1 MIFPQDAQDRC
12 ARLIEFAVKA
22 GADAADAVCTASM
35 SESIGVRLGK
45 VEDIERSE
53 GEEIGL
59 RAFIG
64 HRSASVST
72 SDFSD
77 AALAE
82 MAERAVAMARLA
94 PEDSY
99 SGLAPEDHL
108 AHAPFAELDLVDPA
122 EPSPE
127 SLRSRALEVE
137 DAARA
142 VEGITNCAGASA
154 GYSRS
159 VAALVTSH
167 GFAAGYES
175 TSHSAGAS
183 MIAGEG
189 DAMQR
194 DFEYRVAR
202 YLADLP
208 DCAAIGRVA
217 GERAVARLNPA
228 SLRSG
233 TMPVLFDPRV
243 SSGLVGHL
251 IGAMNGLAAARKST
265 FLLGRIEEQILP
277 PDISIA
283 EDPHRSRGVRSRPF
297 DGEGVATT
305 PRALVENGYV
315 TGWLTNSAAARQLAL
330 PLTGHAARG
339 GSGAPGISTSNVTL
353 AAGTTARAA
362 MIAEIDDGILIT
374 ELVGQG
380 VNGITGDYS
389 RAASGF
395 RIRKGQ
401 LAEAVSGFTV
411 AGNLLEMYGS
421 LAAADDLE
429 HHRAINA
436 PTLRVEAMTVAG
448 AD

>member
-1 MIFPQDAQDRC
+1 MISPQDAQDRC

-22 GADAADAVCTASM
+22 GADAADAVCTASA
-35 SESIGVRLGK
+35 SESVGVRLGK

-53 GEEIGL
+53 GEDIGL

-64 HRSASVST
+64 QRSASVST

-99 SGLAPEDHL
+99 AGLAPKDHL
-108 AHAPFAELDLVDPA
+108 AHAPFADLDLVDPA

-142 VEGITNCAGASA
+142 VAGIANSAGASA
-154 GYSRS
+154 GYSRA

-202 YLADLP
+202 YLDDLP
-208 DCAAIGRVA
+208 DCAAIGRIA
-217 GERAVARLNPA
+217 GERAVARLHPA
-228 SLRSG
+228 RLPSG

-251 IGAMNGLAAARKST
+251 LGAMNGASAARKST
-265 FLLGRIEEQILP
+265 FLLDRIDQPVLP
-277 PDISIA
+277 KDIAITD
-283 EDPHRSRGVRSRPF
+283 DPHRLRGVRSRPF
-297 DGEGVATT
+297 DGEGVATAS
-305 PRALVENGYV
+305 RALAQDGRV
-315 TGWLTNSAAARQLAL
+315 TGWLLNSAAGRQLGL

-339 GSGAPGISTSNVTL
+339 GGGAPGISTSNVTL
-353 AAGTTARAA
+353 AAGILPRAA
-362 MIAEIDDGILIT
+362 MIAEIEDGVLLT

-389 RAASGF
+389 RGASGF
-395 RIRKGQ
+395 RIRKGTV
-401 LAEAVSGFTV
+401 AEPVADFTV
-411 AGNLLEMYGS
+411 AGNLLAMFRTI
-421 LAAADDLE
+421 AAADDLE

>member
-1 MIFPQDAQDRC
+1 MISPQDAQDRC

-22 GADAADAVCTASM
+22 GADAADAVCTASA
-35 SESIGVRLGK
+35 SESVGVRLGK

-53 GEEIGL
+53 GEDIGL

-64 HRSASVST
+64 QRSASVST

-99 SGLAPEDHL
+99 AGLAPKDHL
-108 AHAPFAELDLVDPA
+108 AHAPFADLDLVDPA

-142 VEGITNCAGASA
+142 VAGITNSAGASA

-167 GFAAGYES
+167 GFAAGYDS

-202 YLADLP
+202 YLEDLP

-217 GERAVARLNPA
+217 GERAVARLNPVR
-228 SLRSG
+228 LPSG

-243 SSGLVGHL
+243 SSGLIGHL
-251 IGAMNGLAAARKST
+251 IGAMNGMAAARKST
-265 FLLGRIEEQILP
+265 FLLGRIEEHLLP
-277 PDISIA
+277 PDISIV
-283 EDPHRSRGVRSRPF
+283 EDPHRPRGVRSRPF
-297 DGEGVATT
+297 DGEGVATI

-353 AAGTTARAA
+353 AAGAITRAA
-362 MIAEIDDGILIT
+362 MIAEIDDGVLLT

-389 RAASGF
+389 RGASGF

-401 LAEAVSGFTV
+401 LAEPVADFTV
-411 AGNLLEMYGS
+411 AGNLLTMFGT
-421 LAAADDLE
+421 LRVADDLE
-429 HHRAINA
+429 THRALNA
-436 PTLRVEAMTVAG
+436 PTVRVDGLSIAG
-448 AD
+448 G